1 MEYRSKEKV
10 VQLGNEIMSL
20 SKTISKLS
28 KQKKQNEI
36 REMQNKREENFI
48 NKGMN
53 NGILGRETMK
63 IDLRDNPKKSESS
76 VVRSVKC
83 TKQSDVGDAMLRP
96 QSLISDKD
104 LRKREA
110 IVEHIP
116 HEFCPRSLNPKQS
129 EKDYLYWLDKANR
142 KHMKFQADFLKRL
155 DYEYIYY
162 RRLTIPFVVVLIDL
176 LYFYIKVL

>member
-1 MEYRSKEKV
+1 
-10 VQLGNEIMSL
+10 
-20 SKTISKLS
+20 
-28 KQKKQNEI
+28 
-36 REMQNKREENFI
+36 MQNKREENFI
-48 NKGMN
+48 NKGMT

-63 IDLRDNPKKSESS
+63 IDLRGNPKKSESS

-142 KHMKFQADFLKRL
+142 KHMKFQAEFLKRL
-155 DYEYIYY
+155 DCDRHRSTSQFNQDI
-162 RRLTIPFVVVLIDL
+162 RIHRQFFKFKKGLIFVEVGALS
-176 LYFYIKVL
+176 K